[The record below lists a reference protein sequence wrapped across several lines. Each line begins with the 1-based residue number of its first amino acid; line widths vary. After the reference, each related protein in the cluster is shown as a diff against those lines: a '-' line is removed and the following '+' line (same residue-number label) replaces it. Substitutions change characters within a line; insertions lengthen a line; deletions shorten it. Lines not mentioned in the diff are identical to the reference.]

1 MRLKPDDRY
10 NQILDAAVR
19 VAERTGYRSLKRE
32 DVAAEAGVSNGL
44 VSHYFLLIEL
54 LRMEVL
60 AAAVER
66 GVLPIVA
73 EGLVAGEPVAQQAC
87 ADLRARAAVSLI
99 GGGL

>member
-10 NQILDAAVR
+10 NQILDAAIR

-32 DVAAEAGVSNGL
+32 DVAAEAGVSQGL
-44 VSHYFLLIEL
+44 VSFYFLFIEL

-60 AAAVER
+60 TAAIER

-87 ADLRARAAVSLI
+87 ADLKARAAVSLL

>member
-19 VAERTGYRSLKRE
+19 VAERTGYRTLKRE
-32 DVAAEAGVSNGL
+32 DVAKEAGVSTGL
-44 VSHYFLLIEL
+44 VSHYYLFIEL
-54 LRMEVL
+54 LRLEVL

-73 EGLVAGEPVAQQAC
+73 EGLVAGEPVAMQAC